1 MAQALEQLL
10 EQQIDNLVHLSGL
23 LEQELHLISSRD
35 AEALMNLLKDKEQT
49 LDTIQSSDIAISKQ
63 YQALYAN
70 SDEPETISALIAD
83 ARKRLEDCQYQT
95 QVNQKAVEQGQLRLS
110 HLRNMMLELR
120 AKESLTYDKSGKPK
134 GSGLGRG
141 VSA

>member
-1 MAQALEQLL
+1 MTQPLEELL
-10 EQQIDNLVHLSGL
+10 EQQIANLAHLSAL

-35 AEALMNLLKDKEQT
+35 AEALMNLLKEKEQT
-49 LDTIQSSDIAISKQ
+49 LDTIQQSDVAISKR
-63 YQALYAN
+63 YQALYTNADAPD
-70 SDEPETISALIAD
+70 SVTALIAD
-83 ARKRLEDCQYQT
+83 AQKRLEDCQYQT

-110 HLRNMMLELR
+110 HLRNLMLEIR

>member
-1 MAQALEQLL
+1 MSQNLL
-10 EQQIDNLVHLSGL
+10 SGLQQQIANLEHLALL

-35 AEALMNLLKDKEQT
+35 AEALMNLLKEKEQT
-49 LDTIQSSDIAISKQ
+49 LDTIQQSDMSISKQ
-63 YQALYAN
+63 YQSLVN
-70 SDEPETISALIAD
+70 ESSVPDDVSELIAT
-83 ARKRLEDCQYQT
+83 AKKLLEECKYRT
-95 QVNQKAVEQGQLRLS
+95 SVNQGQLRLT
-110 HLRNMMLELR
+110 HLRNLMLEVR

>member
-1 MAQALEQLL
+1 MSQTLPQALG
-10 EQQIDNLVHLSGL
+10 QQIANLEHLALL

-35 AEALMNLLKDKEQT
+35 AEALMNLLREKEQL
-49 LDTIQSSDIAISKQ
+49 LDTIQQSDITITKQ
-63 YQALYAN
+63 YQALAAEG
-70 SDEPETISALIAD
+70 SVPDDVSQLIAD
-83 ARKRLEDCQYQT
+83 AKKHLEDCQYRT
-95 QVNQKAVEQGQLRLS
+95 SVNQKAVEQGQLRLS
-110 HLRNMMLELR
+110 HLRNLMLEVR

>member
-1 MAQALEQLL
+1 MSQNLL
-10 EQQIDNLVHLSGL
+10 SGLQQQIANLEHLALL

-35 AEALMNLLKDKEQT
+35 AEALMNLLKEKEQT
-49 LDTIQSSDIAISKQ
+49 LDTIQQSDMSISKQ
-63 YQALYAN
+63 YQSLVN
-70 SDEPETISALIAD
+70 ESSVPDDVSELIAT
-83 ARKRLEDCQYQT
+83 AKKPLEECKYRT
-95 QVNQKAVEQGQLRLS
+95 SVNQKAVEQGQLRLT
-110 HLRNMMLELR
+110 HLRNLMLEVR

>member
-1 MAQALEQLL
+1 MSQSLIQALEQ
-10 EQQIDNLVHLSGL
+10 QIANLTHLATL

-49 LDTIQSSDIAISKQ
+49 LDTIQQSDIAISKQ
-63 YQALYAN
+63 YTALTAEKTAP
-70 SDEPETISALIAD
+70 DDVTALIAQ
-83 ARKRLEDCQYQT
+83 AKKLLEECQYRT
-95 QVNQKAVEQGQLRLS
+95 SVNQKAVEQGQLRLT
-110 HLRNMMLELR
+110 HLRNLMLEVR

>member
-1 MAQALEQLL
+1 MSQNLL
-10 EQQIDNLVHLSGL
+10 SGLQQQIANLEHLALL

-35 AEALMNLLKDKEQT
+35 AEALMNLLKEKEQT
-49 LDTIQSSDIAISKQ
+49 LDTIQQSDMSISKQ
-63 YQALYAN
+63 YQSLVN
-70 SDEPETISALIAD
+70 ESSVPDDVSELIAT
-83 ARKRLEDCQYQT
+83 AKKLLEECKYRT
-95 QVNQKAVEQGQLRLS
+95 SVNQKAVEQGQLRLT
-110 HLRNMMLELR
+110 HLRNLMLEVR